1 MKGDLKIQW
10 MPVAGILLSGI
21 IALWFVQNRLV
32 SGEKPGSVVLETFE
46 HQYESDSQDPI
57 VTADAA
63 ANANGFSKP
72 ADDPIAA
79 DELTASPVHQESGF
93 NGNELDPDEAF
104 SAGLADLVRSLD
116 HGNPLSISLVGD
128 SGEVMEFDT
137 AWRPFQVTS
146 DNFRISAGP
155 DTQADWGVR
164 VYRGQ
169 NLESLDEPSEY
180 SLAIVQGQLS
190 GQMTDSDGSRIYFRS
205 RPDGQGFEYVRTEAD
220 ETAYTCQLDPV
231 TGRCVMLSRSGSG
244 MEDTAGLDWSQASQA
259 YLTPAPEILEQGGFN
274 PQSNQLEKYVQVVP
288 AGDKYERSLK
298 PMFMLGVLDKQ
309 ATGGSSAAIL
319 QLRTSEMLA
328 MISNVASVYE
338 NQLGIRLYLQ
348 ELILTPNS
356 NLYIDVPASLEEFGQ
371 WCETERPQGTFRW
384 STAVKWGSGLSGS
397 TLGVAFL
404 RTIQTRASVAIM
416 KTGTGWATVA
426 HEMGHNLGSDHSAG
440 GIMNAFD
447 NGGGN
452 RDFFTDVAPGETA
465 AMSIFRH
472 AASRL
477 PGTQPLRHP
486 EQIPFAR
493 NDSASAGQ
501 GESVSISVLDN
512 DRVQVRNGEPN
523 QLSLEEV
530 SRVFPLE
537 AGSVEIDGRKVIFQ
551 ASPDF
556 RGTAFFSYTLRGSVG
571 NANDGWLHKGDV
583 AVVVDSVSPRNV
595 WTLAPGESLSFE
607 GQGDGAISIVR
618 NPTQAMVHASPDES
632 DLIVVR
638 ADPDASGNEIF
649 QYRQGNSNYSVRL
662 IYDEEAS
669 RTVTDVIVWDK
680 SMGAVD
686 LNPLANDQLA
696 GRTALGNLTLSTGI
710 GTPDRESVG
719 VDTFGWSS
727 WLVSARL
734 MDSSK
739 GRLSTE
745 RIVASVGGRPRNVL
759 TGNLTF
765 TPDDDARGLASIE
778 YVVEDAAF
786 RRMTNYVS
794 FVLPLGEVLTP
805 SLTSIAPDNSLKL
818 EVETF
823 PSDVPPLTGEVVVE
837 WSTIEAPDGAHFEIE
852 DHNRNVAWFHAST
865 PGFYRVSVRVS
876 DAGFVTEEKI
886 AVMVI
891 DPADAAVLPPRLSGS
906 WSLDELAGATF
917 PDSGPFSRPMYHR
930 NVDLLLEGIKGA
942 APRLNGNDEYLRI
955 GPHASVLRDMAQGTL
970 SLWFRTDSDGDQT
983 LFSSTEFASPEGW
996 LELYMK
1002 DGVFNLTRK
1011 ELSEGQARILT
1022 GVNRYDDDQWHHLA
1036 LSTDAS
1042 GHTRVFV
1049 DGVIEMEG
1057 FMHFLRG
1064 IYGADEINLG
1074 ALRLVPDTR
1083 KYWDGGIDEVRLFST
1098 SLGQGQIR
1106 SLMGSDLPC
1115 SGIISPVS
1123 DYWVIPTGFVDPA
1136 VFGLQSIAPDSDVTD
1151 AHWVVVGGGDGINTD
1166 NALWRINQPGD
1177 YIVERRQT
1185 IHGATVARKIHIQA
1199 VSAAGANQLYA
1210 WAVPQVTFNGLQE
1223 SIKSVDIS
1231 SNIRDLV
1238 SGMVPE
1244 EFPLL
1249 DVVIKSGIPG
1259 GIISA
1264 DAEGS
1269 SISISVPEGIILDQ
1283 QVILETSTSVDLQ
1296 DSLSLPIRIQ
1306 ASRKDERLPDH
1317 SIEVRENTPPGTPIY
1332 DLQQS
1337 VSPGEP
1343 AWYRISSGNT
1353 GNLFSLDDRQGII
1366 SISGGGVLDFEK
1378 RSAHHLNIE
1387 VYTAGGI
1394 RRLTLHIQV
1403 RDVNEPFSVNDQVF
1417 QLSVS
1422 SEPYTVGFI
1431 QSHDPERIGLNYRI
1445 VEGDILSLFEID
1457 DRSGRLTLTLP
1468 EALAEVS
1475 DGITRLTIEAS
1486 DPAGNGESPKRF
1498 QVTLLGP
1505 VKVIDGRTPRK
1516 ILIPQDDANEDTW
1529 MTSGFDD
1536 RSWIPGMSGT
1546 GYERANGYTPWIG
1559 TDVESSMFD
1568 INESVYIRIPF
1579 AVDQPD
1585 SIDRATL
1592 RMYYDDGFVAWI
1604 NGIEV
1609 ASANAPD
1616 TLDWNSGATQ
1626 SHSDTLALLPSDFE
1640 LDVTGLLRDGT
1651 NILAIQGLNN
1661 GLTSS
1666 DMLIYPELLITRV
1679 PSGETPVPASVEIL
1693 SLEQEGP
1700 GRVLLTGQIK
1710 GGFGSDV
1717 SVRVLHGQLPGGIE
1731 ASEWENEVELGNLR
1745 DGIFKRSLTGFPPE
1759 GLTYFRALAQNPG
1772 GRSFTGIHVMDLSG
1786 DGDVI
1791 LVSPQNRVAFRVPDD
1806 ASEDG
1811 DWILPAFDDSQW
1823 AHGYSALGYDSTDD
1837 YHGLINTDLEE
1848 SMRSRNPGVYT
1859 RFHFD
1864 IPEGFIIDGLELGM
1878 MYDDGFAAY
1887 LNGVPVASENSI
1899 QVNQLAWNS
1908 QAVTSQSDDDAIIFE
1923 FYDLTPHIGI
1933 LVNGAGGS
1941 NVLAVHGMNVS
1952 AGSSDFLLRPM
1963 MRASVIRKETQIQPI
1978 DSDMDS
1984 LPDDWELKNLGQLA
1998 FSSFDDPDGNGDIL
2012 FLDFWK
2018 RTSLEDFLPNPGGG
2032 DDAFYPASISYDEPN
2047 RQVRLVVDYPSTD
2060 VTGMPAP
2067 GLTLEFSTDLVT
2079 WQPWENISLI
2089 AGEEQL
2095 EVSLNPEE
2103 FPGTAVFFRFR

>member
-1 MKGDLKIQW
+1 MKGDLKNRW
-10 MPVAGILLSGI
+10 MPLAGILLCGI
-21 IALWFVQNRLV
+21 IVLWFVQNRMV
-32 SGEKPGSVVLETFE
+32 PVVVPGSVGLEKFE
-46 HQYESDSQDPI
+46 DQRESDAQDLQSIPEA
-57 VTADAA
+57 VTDFRDA
-63 ANANGFSKP
+63 SKP
-72 ADDPIAA
+72 SAEAIATYGSGA
-79 DELTASPVHQESGF
+79 SPAQGAGLSGDELEP
-93 NGNELDPDEAF
+93 NEAF
-104 SAGLADLVRSLD
+104 SAELADLVRSLD
-116 HGNPLSISLVGD
+116 HGDPLSISLVGD
-128 SGEVMEFDT
+128 SGEVTEFHT
-137 AWRPFQVTS
+137 VWRPFQVTS

-155 DTQADWGVR
+155 DTQADWGMR

-169 NLESLDEPSEY
+169 RLDSLDEPSEY
-180 SLAIVQGQLS
+180 SLAIVQGQLA
-190 GQMTDSDGSRIYFRS
+190 GQLTDADGSRIYFRS
-205 RPDGQGFEYVRTEAD
+205 RPGGQSFEYVRTEAD
-220 ETAYTCQLDPV
+220 DSAYSCQLDPV
-231 TGRCVMLSRSGSG
+231 TGRCVMLSQSGSG
-244 MEDTAGLDWSQASQA
+244 MVDAAGLDWSQASQA
-259 YLTPAPEILEQGGFN
+259 YLAAGPEILEQGGFN
-274 PQSNQLEKYVQVVP
+274 PQGNQLEKYVQVVP
-288 AGDKYERSLK
+288 SGDKYERSLK

-309 ATGGSSAAIL
+309 ATGGASAAIL

-356 NLYIDVPASLEEFGQ
+356 NLYIDVPGSLEEFGQ
-371 WCETERPQGTFRW
+371 WCEIERPQGTFRW
-384 STAVKWGSGLSGS
+384 STAVKWGNGLSGS

-426 HEMGHNLGSDHSAG
+426 HEIGHNLGSDHSSG

-452 RDFFTDVAPGETA
+452 RDFFTDVTPGETA

-477 PGTQPLRHP
+477 PGTQSLRHP

-493 NDSASAGQ
+493 NDSARTNQ

-512 DRVQVRNGEPN
+512 DRVQVRNGQPN

-530 SRVFPLE
+530 SRVYPLE
-537 AGSVEIDGRKVIFQ
+537 AGSVDIDRRKVVFH

-556 RGTAFFSYTLRGSVG
+556 RGTAFFSYTVRGSVG
-571 NANDGWLHKGDV
+571 NANNGWLHKGDV
-583 AVVVDSVSPRNV
+583 AVVVDSISPRNV

-607 GQGDGAISIVR
+607 GQGDGAISIIR
-618 NPTQAMVHASPDES
+618 NPTQATVHSSPDES

-649 QYRQGNSNYSVRL
+649 QYRQGNSNFSVRL
-662 IYDEEAS
+662 IYDEAAS

-680 SMGAVD
+680 SMGSVT

-696 GRTALGNLTLSTGI
+696 GRPALGNLTLSTGI
-710 GTPDRESVG
+710 GTPNRESVG

-745 RIVASVGGRPRNVL
+745 RIVAAVGGRPRNVL

-765 TPDDDARGLASIE
+765 TPDEDARGLASIE
-778 YVVEDAAF
+778 YVVEDAAL

-805 SLTSIAPDNSLKL
+805 SLTSIAPENSLKL

-823 PSDVPPLTGEVVVE
+823 PSDVPPLTGEVKVE
-837 WSTIEAPDGAHFEIE
+837 WSIVEAPDGAHFEIE
-852 DHNRNVAWFHAST
+852 GHDRNVAWFTSST
-865 PGFYRVSVRVS
+865 PGFYSLSVRVS
-876 DAGFVTEEKI
+876 DSDFVTEDKI

-891 DPADAAVLPPRLSGS
+891 DPADEVVLPPRLTGS
-906 WSLDELAGATF
+906 WSLDELVGATF
-917 PDSGPFSRPMYHR
+917 PDSGLFSRPMYHR

-955 GPHASVLRDMAQGTL
+955 GPHANVLRNMAQGTL
-970 SLWFRTDSDGDQT
+970 SLWFRTDSDGEQT
-983 LFSSTEFASPEGW
+983 LFSSTEFASPEEW
-996 LELYMK
+996 FELYMQE
-1002 DGVFNLTRK
+1002 GVFHLSRK
-1011 ELSEGQARILT
+1011 ESSESKALLLAG
-1022 GVNRYDDDQWHHLA
+1022 GNRYDDDQWHHLA
-1036 LSTDAS
+1036 LSSDAS

-1049 DGVIEMEG
+1049 DGGIEMEG
-1057 FMHFLRG
+1057 YIHFLRG

-1106 SLMGSDLPC
+1106 SLMGRDLPF
-1115 SGIISPVS
+1115 SGIISPVG
-1123 DYWVIPTGFVDPA
+1123 DFWVLPTGSVDPSI
-1136 VFGLQSIAPDSDVTD
+1136 FGYHSLSDDGDVSD
-1151 AHWVVVGGGDGINTD
+1151 AHWVVVDGGDGLNTD
-1166 NALWRINQPGD
+1166 NILWSINQPGD

-1199 VSAAGANQLYA
+1199 VSASGANQLYA
-1210 WAVPQVTFNGLQE
+1210 WAVPQVSFDGLQE
-1223 SIKSVDIS
+1223 SIKLVDIS

-1238 SGMVPE
+1238 SGMVPD

-1249 DVVIKSGIPG
+1249 DVVIKSGFPN

-1264 DAEGS
+1264 DAEAS
-1269 SISISVPEGIILDQ
+1269 SLSISVPQGIILDE
-1283 QVILETSTSVDLQ
+1283 QVILETSASVDLPEV
-1296 DSLSLPIRIQ
+1296 LSLPIRIQ
-1306 ASRKDERLPDH
+1306 ATRADTRLPDH
-1317 SIEVRENTPPGTPIY
+1317 SIEVRENTPPGTPVY

-1343 AWYRISSGNT
+1343 AWYRISSGNA
-1353 GNLFSLDDRQGII
+1353 GNIFSLDDRQGII
-1366 SISGGGVLDFEK
+1366 SISEGSVLDFEK

-1387 VYTAGGI
+1387 IYTAGGI

-1403 RDVNEPFSVNDQVF
+1403 RDVNEPFTVNDQVF

-1431 QSHDPERIGLNYRI
+1431 RNYDPERTGLNYRI
-1445 VEGDILSLFEID
+1445 VEGDILSLFEIENG
-1457 DRSGRLTLTLP
+1457 SGRLTLTLP
-1468 EALAEVS
+1468 EALAEIS
-1475 DGITRLTIEAS
+1475 DGVTLLTIEAS
-1486 DPAGNGESPKRF
+1486 DPASDVESPKRF
-1498 QVTLLGP
+1498 QVSLLGP
-1505 VKVIDGRTPRK
+1505 VKVIDGRTPRT
-1516 ILIPQDDANEDTW
+1516 ILVPQDDTNEDTW
-1529 MTSGFDD
+1529 MNPGFDD
-1536 RSWIPGMSGT
+1536 RNWISGMSGT
-1546 GYERANGYTPWIG
+1546 GYERGNGYAAWIG
-1559 TDVESSMFD
+1559 TDIESSMFD

-1579 AVDQPD
+1579 SVDQPD
-1585 SIDRATL
+1585 SVDRATL
-1592 RMYYDDGFVAWI
+1592 RMFYDDGFVAWI
-1604 NGIEV
+1604 NGTEV

-1616 TLDWNSGATQ
+1616 SLTWDSGATQ

-1640 LDVTGLLRDGT
+1640 LDVSGLLRDGT

-1700 GRVLLTGQIK
+1700 GRVVLTGQIR

-1717 SVRVLHGQLPGGIE
+1717 SVKVLYGQSPGGIE
-1731 ASEWENEVELGNLR
+1731 ESDWDHTVDLGFLR
-1745 DGIFKRSLTGFPPE
+1745 DGIFKRSLTGFAPE
-1759 GLTYFRALAQNPG
+1759 GLAYFRALARNPAG
-1772 GRSFTGIHVMDLSG
+1772 PSFTGIHVMELSG
-1786 DGDVI
+1786 DGDAI
-1791 LVSPQNRVAFRVPDD
+1791 LVSTENRVTFRVPND

-1811 DWILPAFDDSQW
+1811 EWISPSFDDSNWSQ
-1823 AHGYSALGYDSTDD
+1823 GYSALGYDSTDD

-1864 IPEGFIIDGLELGM
+1864 IPEGFLIDGLELGM

-1899 QVNQLAWNS
+1899 QVDQLAWNS
-1908 QAVTSQSDDDAIIFE
+1908 QAVTSQSDDDAVIFE
-1923 FYDLTPHIGI
+1923 FYDLSTHIGDLI
-1933 LVNGAGGS
+1933 DGPDGR
-1941 NVLAVHGMNVS
+1941 NVLAVHGLNVS

-1963 MRASVIRKETQIQPI
+1963 LRASVIRKETQLQPI

-1984 LPDDWELKNLGQLA
+1984 LPDDWELENLGQLA
-1998 FSSFDDPDGNGDIL
+1998 FDGFDDPDGNGDIL
-2012 FLDFWK
+2012 FLDFWN
-2018 RTSLEDFLPNPGGG
+2018 RTSLEGFIPTPGGG
-2032 DDAFYPASISYDEPN
+2032 DDTVYPTSISYDEPN
-2047 RQVRLVVDYPSTD
+2047 GQVLLVVDYPSTD
-2060 VTGMPAP
+2060 GLGMPAP

-2079 WQPWENISLI
+2079 WQPWENPSVT
-2089 AGEEQL
+2089 AGEDRL
-2095 EVSLNPEE
+2095 EVTLNPQD
-2103 FPGTAVFFRFR
+2103 FPGNAVFFRFR